1 MRGNSHVRFGG
12 RAEETDP
19 PKGRHRASARSNHTH
34 GTILIANGVHSKV
47 VSERLG
53 HSNPAFT
60 MTTYQHVLPGMQ
72 DDAAAAF
79 GQLLAN
85 HSQKVSKDTAA
96 A

>member
-1 MRGNSHVRFGG
+1 MRWKPHVRFGG
-12 RAEETDP
+12 RAEESEQ
-19 PKGRHRASARSNHTH
+19 PKGRNRASARSNHTH
-34 GTILIANGVHSKV
+34 ASLLLRDRVPIKV

-60 MTTYQHVLPGMQ
+60 MTTYQHVIPGMQ
-72 DDAAAAF
+72 EDAAATF

-85 HSQKVSKDTAA
+85 HSTKSNEHPAA